1 MVIMMFENIPYD
13 KKLHFIA
20 GFIIAVI
27 IGLIAY
33 FMSFG
38 NFIILGMAVSFA
50 AGIGKEIRDEYVYS
64 GFDWKDIVATWIG
77 ALVGGVMLSICC
89 I

>member
-13 KKLHFIA
+13 KKLHFLA
-20 GFIIAVI
+20 GFIIAVA

-33 FMSFG
+33 FVNFG
-38 NFIILGMAVSFA
+38 NFIILGIAVSFA
-50 AGIGKEIRDEYVYS
+50 SGIGKEIRDEYVYG
-64 GFDWKDIVATWIG
+64 GFDLKDMVVTWIG
-77 ALVGGVMLSICC
+77 ALVGGLMLSICC